1 MPQIRCGKCSKEF
14 YAKPSWIEKGNGK
27 YCSMACY
34 RESKPK
40 GKDIAC
46 DTCGTVTYKQK
57 RDLERSKSGKFF
69 CSKSCQTQ
77 WRNQIYVGE
86 KHKNFT
92 TGQSSYRAAMI
103 RARIPK
109 ICTHCKTTDTRVL
122 AVHHI
127 DKNRKNNAS
136 ENLAW
141 LCHNCHFL
149 VHHYE
154 GERERFM
161 AAMV

>member
-1 MPQIRCGKCSKEF
+1 MPQVQCKNCSAEF
-14 YAKPSWIEKGNGK
+14 YAKPSWLKEGNGK
-27 YCSMACY
+27 YCALACY
-34 RESKPK
+34 KEGRRA
-40 GKDIAC
+40 GKEVSC
-46 DTCGTVTYKQK
+46 DLCGKLSYKQQ

-69 CSKSCQTQ
+69 CGKSCQTR
-77 WRNQIYVGE
+77 WRNELYIGE

-92 TGQSSYRAAMI
+92 TGESSYRSVME
-103 RARIPK
+103 RSHIPK
-109 ICTHCKTTDTRVL
+109 ACRLCKTADSRTL

-127 DKNRKNNAS
+127 DKNRKNNTLA
-136 ENLAW
+136 NLAW

-154 GERERFM
+154 GERAKFM

>member
-1 MPQIRCGKCSKEF
+1 MPMVICKNCPNSF
-14 YAKPSWIEKGNGK
+14 YAKPSVILKGNGK
-27 YCSMACY
+27 YCSTNCQYAVQ
-34 RESKPK
+34 KT
-40 GKDIAC
+40 GKDVMC
-46 DTCGTVTYKQK
+46 DVCGVVTYKRPQ
-57 RDLERSKSGKFF
+57 DLRRSKSKKFF
-69 CSKSCQTQ
+69 CGKSCQTR
-77 WRNQIYVGE
+77 WRNQIYIGE

-92 TGQSSYRAAMI
+92 TGESSYREVMN
-103 RARIPK
+103 RSGLLKR
-109 ICTHCKTTDTRVL
+109 CRLCKTEDARTI

-127 DKNRKNNAS
+127 DKNRQNNKI

-154 GERERFM
+154 GERAKFM